1 MTKTK
6 IEQTYASLE
15 QESRKLDESIEIVK
29 ISFGE
34 DYYKYV
40 NEYIEEVTKFTF
52 GLEADERAQGSIYE
66 YVQARM
72 VEDGK
77 PEPENLDLLIN
88 YVVEHKKI
96 KNGEIGDERASGSLN
111 EYLQK
116 IFEGRD
122 PEYKKRI
129 IVAEISEDYGIVGQ
143 YVDNVEDIAKEL
155 GISSRAADYNKKIKS
170 LKGRNFI
177 EEYYEQDPLK
187 LSDVDL
193 SGSIF
198 SNVRFY
204 KSLNG
209 AIFRDCVFNENVIFS
224 GCDLSNVDF
233 RGSKLNCEFR
243 GYLLADGKLPDGEGD
258 RLLESVKIDY
268 SDAQSMQML
277 KLFRIEAVDKSLVPS
292 NKRTPEDYDN
302 SFDDSIERTKREREV
317 ERRLKSECEDEISR
331 FTKEKLSNQSYV
343 AWARS
348 FVGTTKEQ
356 EKLNAEIQEGTKEI
370 QKKYEKLIESALF
383 VIANEYIIELQT
395 ASYDPTYLPKNSEQA
410 NAIKVRLNAT
420 QQDLSDYI
428 EFVNSNSGNK
438 LSFNEFLSAKPEN
451 QEILKQVQAKN
462 PVKLIIPVA
471 DFFYEGKSY
480 QTITGLDLSNL
491 DLRGVNFASATYK
504 NCNFNNANLT
514 GASFETAALK
524 ECSFAQAELTDA
536 NLIGISGN
544 KVDFTEAL
552 MPRVRMMY
560 SRFDNS
566 NFEGALLYSADL
578 TGSNIQNSSLK
589 SAIADRADLQ
599 KVNLRYVDA
608 QYVKMR
614 KAYLKE
620 AVLEGDFSHADFTGA
635 VMEGITANK
644 AKFTEAIL
652 EDANLKYANLRGAIL
667 EKIKAKGVDL
677 SHADLESAKLEL
689 AELSG
694 AIMDDVNARFADFQ
708 KANMQNVHARQADFS
723 RAIME
728 SIKGER
734 LDVSGAILEETNLRN
749 ANLTEAVLENISAYK
764 ANFQKA
770 TLNQVNAKFAE
781 MVACDFS
788 DAMARNMDVSGAK
801 LPMCHMERADCTGMK
816 FDANTLLLDVNFR
829 DAIGAEALIEL
840 QKEQHLIQKQLFGR
854 SAYGYCRNNDDGTN
868 DRFKCQRIGAALLS
882 SVIGGGA
889 GYTLSGRF
897 TGMAG
902 ALVASL
908 VSDRALHA
916 IKDGYFKEQGY
927 ISNELGDKLAE
938 LGAIAIA
945 TGAGSL
951 ESGINAIP
959 IALTLCAATGLISP
973 SSIGGTIGGA
983 LGTYA
988 GVHILKQGFAEQ
1000 SKVKKIIGGTLTGLG
1015 AVATYVG
1022 LSSLG
1027 SGFNIFAGTL
1037 LCGAAAGGLYG
1048 GVFAYNQLK
1057 DYDEDKKTGMRPE
1070 EIYAVSIQKGEES
1083 FKKLWPTKNKFI
1095 CALVFAALAVGV
1107 VLMLNPVSA
1116 SFGFITSSI
1125 IMANTSFA
1133 AGVFGF
1139 TCGYLYDEKLSF
1151 WNNISVDGIKSYFQ
1165 QPSHEKQLLGGEIP
1179 KTIEN
1184 QGLSQGYIID
1194 QPKQFSPRIGAAR
1207 SGYFPEIDPSV
1218 SNSDLVQKRLAEK
1231 DPVDEFVKA
1240 QTGSFVKVS
1249 SVERREVPERLFT
1262 AKINEP
1268 SKTDAFQRGAQRGV

>member
-1 MTKTK
+1 MSKSK
-6 IEQTYASLE
+6 IELAYASLE

-29 ISFGE
+29 ISLGE
-34 DYYKYV
+34 DYYAYV
-40 NEYIEEVTKFTF
+40 SEYIEEVTKFTF
-52 GLEADERAQGSIYE
+52 GIESDERAQGSIYE

-72 VEDGK
+72 VEDDK
-77 PEPENLDLLIN
+77 PEPENLGLLRN

-96 KNGEIGDERASGSLN
+96 KNGEKGDERADGSLN

-116 IFEGRD
+116 IFEERD
-122 PEYKKRI
+122 PKYKKKI
-129 IVAEISEDYGIVGQ
+129 IVAEISEDYGILGQ
-143 YVDNVEDIAKEL
+143 YVDNVEDVAKEL
-155 GISSRAADYNKKIKS
+155 GISSRAADYAEKIKN

-187 LSDVDL
+187 LSNVDL
-193 SGSIF
+193 SGSVF

-224 GCDLSNVDF
+224 ACDLSNVDF
-233 RGSKLNCEFR
+233 RGSKLNCDFR
-243 GYLLADGKLPDGEGD
+243 GYLLADGELPDGEGE
-258 RLLESVKIDY
+258 RLLESIKLDY

-277 KLFRIEAVDKSLVPS
+277 KLFRIEADDKNPLPA
-292 NKRTPEDYDN
+292 NKRT
-302 SFDDSIERTKREREV
+302 FDDYEPEIRHGV
-317 ERRLKSECEDEISR
+317 ERAARRRLESECEAEVNR
-331 FTKEKLSNQSYV
+331 FKREKLADWGY
-343 AWARS
+343 ADWAKS
-348 FVGTTKEQ
+348 FVGPTETQKRIQ
-356 EKLNAEIQEGTKEI
+356 AEIQEGTLEI
-370 QKKYEKLIESALF
+370 QNRYAKLIESALF

-395 ASYDPTYLPKNSEQA
+395 ASYDPTYLPKNFEQA
-410 NAIKVRLNAT
+410 NAVKIRLNAT
-420 QQDLSDYI
+420 KQDLKDYI
-428 EFVNSNSGNK
+428 EFINSNSGEK
-438 LSFNEFLSAKPEN
+438 PSFNQFLSDKTEN
-451 QEILKQVQAKN
+451 QEILRQAQADN
-462 PVKLIIPVA
+462 PAKLIIPVA
-471 DFFYEGKSY
+471 DFFYENRSY
-480 QTITGLDLSNL
+480 QMITGLDLSNL
-491 DLRGVNFASATYK
+491 DLSGVNFARVTFE
-504 NCNFNNANLT
+504 NCNFNGANLT

-524 ECSFAQAELTDA
+524 ESSFVGAELTDA
-536 NLIGISGN
+536 NLIGISGE

-560 SRFDNS
+560 SNFYHS

-578 TGSNIQNSSLK
+578 TGSNIENSSLR
-589 SAIADRADLQ
+589 SAIADRADLE

-614 KAYLKE
+614 KAYLKK
-620 AVLEGDFSHADFTGA
+620 AVLEGDFSHADLTDA

-694 AIMDDVNARFADFQ
+694 AIMDDVNAKFADFQ
-708 KANMQNVHARQADFS
+708 EVNMEGVNARQADFS
-723 RAIME
+723 HAIME
-728 SIKGER
+728 RIKGER
-734 LDVSGAILEETNLRN
+734 LDVSGAILRETNLRN
-749 ANLTEAVLENISAYK
+749 ANLTKAVLENISAYR
-764 ANFQKA
+764 ANFKEA
-770 TLNQVNAKFAE
+770 TLNDVNAKFAE
-781 MVACDFS
+781 MIACDFS

-816 FDANTLLLDVNFR
+816 FDYDTLLLDVNFR

-840 QKEQHLIQKQLFGR
+840 QKEQHAIKGQLFGR
-854 SAYGYCRNNDDGTN
+854 SVYGYCRDNDDGTN

-889 GYTLSGRF
+889 GYTLSGPF
-897 TGMAG
+897 AGMAG
-902 ALVASL
+902 AVVAGL

-927 ISNELGDKLAE
+927 ISNQLGDKLAE

-959 IALTLCAATGLISP
+959 VAATLCAATGLISP
-973 SSIGGTIGGA
+973 SSIGVTIGGA
-983 LGTYA
+983 ISTYA
-988 GVHILKQGFAEQ
+988 GSNILKQGFTEQ
-1000 SKVKKIIGGTLTGLG
+1000 SYTKKIIGGTLTGLG
-1015 AVATYVG
+1015 AIATYVG

-1027 SGFNIFAGTL
+1027 SGFNVFAGTL
-1037 LCGAAAGGLYG
+1037 LCGAATGGLYG

-1095 CALVFAALAVGV
+1095 CALVFAAVAVCAL
-1107 VLMLNPVSA
+1107 LMLNPISA
-1116 SFGFITSSI
+1116 SFGFIIGSI
-1125 IMANTSFA
+1125 ISANVTFA
-1133 AGVFGF
+1133 AGFFGF

-1151 WNNISVDGIKSYFQ
+1151 WNSISVDGIKSYFQ
-1165 QPSHEKQLLGGEIP
+1165 QPSHETQLTRTS
-1179 KTIEN
+1179 KNIEN
-1184 QGLSQGYIID
+1184 HGLFQGYIIE
-1194 QPKQFSPRIGAAR
+1194 QHEQFTPRIGTAKSR
-1207 SGYFPEIDPSV
+1207 YFPEIDPSV
-1218 SNSDLVQKRLAEK
+1218 SNNDLVQKRVAEK
-1231 DPVDEFVKA
+1231 DPVDLFVKE
-1240 QTGSFVKVS
+1240 QTGSFAKVS
-1249 SVERREVPERLFT
+1249 SVERREMPKRQFT
-1262 AKINEP
+1262 TVIHES
-1268 SKTDAFQRGAQRGV
+1268 SKANISQRGGV